1 MRNSIR
7 NSMHNS
13 IRNSIR
19 NNILNSMRNNIRN
32 TPHNSVICNTNKY
45 QQSAQYIA
53 QYTLNIYSKKQ
64 K

>member
-7 NSMHNS
+7 NNMHNS
-13 IRNSIR
+13 IH
-19 NNILNSMRNNIRN
+19 NSMRNNLRNSIRN